1 MGHVFLNLNPN
12 ACVLPQHC
20 AGNDCWLLSC
30 TRRWLVT
37 DCTHG
42 KHEGHAPQ
50 DGVKGETLLRWLKR
64 QGVIQLG
71 AEWHRHLYDLP
82 ALPKRPSKATAA
94 QRPMPPTQVS
104 L

>member
-1 MGHVFLNLNPN
+1 MAGHRLH
-12 ACVLPQHC
+12 A
-20 AGNDCWLLSC
+20 
-30 TRRWLVT
+30 
-37 DCTHG
+37 HG

-82 ALPKRPSKATAA
+82 APSEQPSQGTAA
-94 QRPMPPTQVS
+94 QRSMPPMQVS

>member
-1 MGHVFLNLNPN
+1 M
-12 ACVLPQHC
+12 C
-20 AGNDCWLLSC
+20 AVSALCRHLLLAAQLHKAMAGRDCMQ
-30 TRRWLVT
+30 
-37 DCTHG
+37 G
-42 KHEGHAPQ
+42 KHECHASQ

-82 ALPKRPSKATAA
+82 APPKQPSKATAA
-94 QRPMPPTQVS
+94 QRSMPPMQVS